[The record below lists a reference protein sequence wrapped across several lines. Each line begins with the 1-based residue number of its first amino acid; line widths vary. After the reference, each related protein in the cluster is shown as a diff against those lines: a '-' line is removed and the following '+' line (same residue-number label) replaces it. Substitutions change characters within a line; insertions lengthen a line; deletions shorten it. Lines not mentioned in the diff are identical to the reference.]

1 MYNKKTCGLTAL
13 FLLLTFLLALFGG
26 SACAEETAPLAE
38 LHLEKN
44 GLPLD
49 LRLLKMEIEDGK
61 LVLSVSI
68 DGITEWKDEDPP
80 SLIINY
86 GDSGMELKTKLFA
99 NETVKSLPAGAK
111 NYKMTTKFPSDGD
124 ALPDQLLIDIG
135 EKDPLP
141 FWLSEDAVLDAAVET
156 AVKAADEIVPKKD
169 TGAQAAID
177 EAQKLF
183 DAGEYY
189 KAALAVRDCQAE
201 YPNSDAAQ
209 KGDEMMSEIKTA
221 LKDKEPKTGEIERN
235 FPFFG
240 MNCVRATALTGPFEM
255 IITDTEDEKL
265 NTRFYV
271 RQGDTSE
278 VYLPS
283 SFYSVIIRQGD
294 IWFGDEIGFG
304 ELCESSD
311 FGGDTLD
318 MTSRVKG
325 NTMSY
330 HEWKPVF

>member
-26 SACAEETAPLAE
+26 SAFAEETAPLAE

-44 GLPLD
+44 GLPLN

-80 SLIINY
+80 SLIITY
-86 GDSGMELKTKLFA
+86 GDSGMELKTKLFT

-156 AVKAADEIVPKKD
+156 AVKAADAIVSKED
-169 TGAQAAID
+169 TGAQVAID

-189 KAALAVRDCQAE
+189 KAALAILDCQAE
-201 YPNSDAAQ
+201 YPNSDASQ
-209 KGDEMMSEIKTA
+209 KGDEIMAQIKTT

-235 FPFFG
+235 FPFYG
-240 MNCVRATALTGPFEM
+240 KNCVRATAESGPFEM
-255 IITDTEDEKL
+255 IITDVENENL

-278 VYLPS
+278 VYLPAS
-283 SFYSVIIRQGD
+283 SYHVLLKQGD

-304 ELCESSD
+304 ELCESYD
-311 FGGDTLD
+311 FGDDTLD
-318 MTSRVKG
+318 LVSRVKG
-325 NTMSY
+325 NTMNWQ
-330 HEWKPVF
+330 EWRPTF

>member
-26 SACAEETAPLAE
+26 SAFAEETAPLAE

-80 SLIINY
+80 SLIITY
-86 GDSGMELKTKLFA
+86 GDSGMELKTKLFT

-156 AVKAADEIVPKKD
+156 AVKAADAIVSKED
-169 TGAQAAID
+169 TGAQVAID

-189 KAALAVRDCQAE
+189 KAALAVRDCQDE

-209 KGDEMMSEIKTA
+209 KGDEMMSKIKTA

-240 MNCVRATALTGPFEM
+240 MNCVRATALTAPFEM

-311 FGGDTLD
+311 FGGDTLE
-318 MTSRVKG
+318 MKSGVKG
-325 NTMSY
+325 NTMNWV
-330 HEWKPVF
+330 EWSPVF

>member
-156 AVKAADEIVPKKD
+156 TVKAADEIVPKKD